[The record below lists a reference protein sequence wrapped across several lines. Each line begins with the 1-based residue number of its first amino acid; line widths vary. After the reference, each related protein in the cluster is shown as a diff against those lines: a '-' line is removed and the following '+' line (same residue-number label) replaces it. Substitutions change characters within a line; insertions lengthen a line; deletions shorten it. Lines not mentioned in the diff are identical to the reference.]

1 MPSELLFAFKQYKS
15 VTMNNTRQISKE
27 ELLYVS
33 ERMYSFI
40 MDMVNFVQTNNKQCL
55 NCEKKAISHFV
66 MQNAML
72 RFASAITLLRY
83 GAYTMPLRDGSP
95 YIDPFSI
102 LTLVRAIY
110 ENLAFHHYFIYL
122 PQDEKVS
129 DVLIK
134 LWKMTGIRN
143 RIGDSFQK
151 SAFKEKSE
159 RNAFEYEELKKSIKE
174 SDVFVNSSNKD
185 LLRESM
191 KSLKLLKFT
200 CDDGLY
206 AVEKISYSEAGNEI
220 FKDTS
225 LEGISKI
232 LYGYFS
238 AISHPSYLNTQV
250 TFYDGRYNKFV
261 QTSFVG
267 SIGFMRKLIDEM
279 SVVIPELQTFI
290 DNLSEEE
297 KALFESC
304 KFK

>member
-1 MPSELLFAFKQYKS
+1 MTFELLFTFNQYKA
-15 VTMNNTRQISKE
+15 VTMNNTPQISKE

-33 ERMYSFI
+33 EQMGSLI
-40 MDMVNFVQTNNKQCL
+40 MGMIDFVQTNNKQCL
-55 NCEKKAISHFV
+55 NCEKKAISQFV

-72 RFASAITLLRY
+72 RFTSAITLLRY
-83 GAYTMPLRDGSP
+83 GTYTMPLRDGSP

-122 PQDEKVS
+122 PQDDKVL
-129 DVLIK
+129 DVMIK

-143 RIGDSFQK
+143 RIGDSFLK
-151 SAFKEKSE
+151 SAFKEESE
-159 RNAFEYEELKKSIKE
+159 QYALEYEDLKKSVKA

-185 LLRESM
+185 LLKESM

-200 CDDGLY
+200 CEDGLY

-225 LEGISKI
+225 LEGISNI

-250 TFYDGRYNKFV
+250 SFYDGRYNKFV
-261 QTSFVG
+261 QTAFVG

-279 SVVIPELQTFI
+279 KVIIPELQTYI
-290 DNLSEEE
+290 DNFSEKD